1 MTLEIRATPLG
12 ANGVDLSLAVDRGV
26 ALDPSLRD
34 AFAARDR
41 GAENLDRLFS
51 GALCVTSGQ
60 QPGLF
65 TGPLFTLY
73 KAVSAVA
80 LARTFEVALDR
91 PVVPVFW
98 VAGDDHD
105 FAEANHIHLIGKD
118 NEIERLALRARKADA
133 PTTPLSREVIGSE
146 ISEVID
152 RLTEL
157 TPENE
162 FRAEVLSWL
171 TRHYRHGADMSSAF
185 RNALAELL
193 GPAGLVVFDP
203 TDREAKRVAAPLII
217 RVLEGAE
224 ALDADLRSR
233 ADALVAS
240 GRPAPVTTQGGNTL
254 VMLDGERGRDRL
266 VMSKGE
272 FKTRR
277 FDEHWTL
284 DALREVAR
292 QAPERLSANVLLRPA
307 IEAALLPTVAYVAGP
322 GEIDYLPQTKPVFE
336 ALGIRPQL
344 VVPRWSGV
352 VVENRVRKTLD
363 RYDLRLEDLSAGQGQ
378 LEARIVEQN
387 MPAAIAD
394 AIQRLRQAVDREFPT
409 LIKGAS
415 EIDPTLEKPV
425 ESVRNQIMKGIEHM
439 EKRVI
444 TRLKQQN
451 ETLVRQIAHA
461 RSSTYPNGRPQERVL
476 NVLQYLVKYG
486 PAFLQEIER
495 ACDQWATNFEP
506 ANRRSQP
513 R

>member
-1 MTLEIRATPLG
+1 MEIRPTPIDP
-12 ANGVDLSLAVDRGV
+12 NGVDLSLAVDRGV
-26 ALDPSLRD
+26 ELDPSLRD
-34 AFAARDR
+34 AFTAQGL
-41 GAENLDRLFS
+41 GADNLDRLFG

-73 KAVSAVA
+73 KAFSAVV
-80 LARTFEVALDR
+80 LARTLEVAFDR

-105 FAEANHIHLIGKD
+105 FAEANHIHFVDKD
-118 NEIERLALRARKADA
+118 HEVERLGLPARKTDA
-133 PTTPLSREVIGSE
+133 PTMPLSREVIGSE
-146 ISEVID
+146 IHGLID
-152 RLTEL
+152 RLAEI

-162 FRAEVLSWL
+162 FRADVLGWL
-171 TRHYRHGADMSSAF
+171 TRHYQPGADMSSAF
-185 RNALAELL
+185 RSALADLL
-193 GPAGLVVFDP
+193 GPAGLIVFDP
-203 TDREAKRVAAPLII
+203 TDPQAKRVAAPLII

-224 ALDADLRSR
+224 ALDAELRSR

-240 GRPAPVTTQGGNTL
+240 NRPAPVTTQGGNTL

-266 VMSKGE
+266 VMSNGD

-277 FDEHWTL
+277 FDERWTL
-284 DALREVAR
+284 DALLEVAR
-292 QAPERLSANVLLRPA
+292 QTPERLSANVLLRPA

-322 GEIDYLPQTKPVFE
+322 GEIAYLPQTKPVFE
-336 ALGIRPQL
+336 ALGVRPQL

-378 LEARIVEQN
+378 LEARIVERD
-387 MPAAIAD
+387 MPAAIAE
-394 AIQRLRQAVDREFPT
+394 AIDRLRQAVDGEFPT

-425 ESVRNQIMKGIEHM
+425 ESVRNQIVKGIEHL

-461 RSSTYPNGRPQERVL
+461 RSSIYPNGRPQERVL
-476 NVLQYLVKYG
+476 NVLQYLVRYG
-486 PAFLQEIER
+486 PPFLQEIER
-495 ACDQWATNFEP
+495 ACEQWATNLEP
-506 ANRRSQP
+506 EP
-513 R
+513 RKS